1 MFDTVR
7 RTLRELRGHTS
18 GNAFMMVAI
27 GLPALVASAGLA
39 VDASQWFMWKR
50 ELQHSVDQAAIA
62 GAIALSDP
70 DSGLDYEDRALQEY
84 DANLSVTTDF
94 DVDRPQVSVANF
106 GGGVNNSVVVVSS
119 ARRMLPFTSLI
130 TGTEAVVNV
139 SAQATFAEGGNYSA
153 CIVTHTTGNF
163 GGNSTVTA
171 PCGIGSLYCPEPGS
185 PNADVAV
192 IDIAENA
199 TVETNVIVACASAT
213 VNIPDD
219 LEDKVKHAQL
229 TDDYASLTPPT
240 NNTPRTYACSSG
252 KTKIASPQPGT
263 YNGLVVKC
271 TTVFAPGIYVI
282 NGGELDLTANYNV
295 TGNGVMFVLKGGA
308 RLKLGGHGNGNRLN
322 LTPME
327 ANQFVGTPYE
337 DQADKYAGM
346 LVFEDRSNRA
356 INPGHK
362 INGNSESTVE
372 GVIYLPANGL
382 EIEGTANVSSQCLVL
397 SAKSLRVLGNA
408 DLTTMC
414 PSDTGAASATLNGSI
429 RLVA

>member
-1 MFDTVR
+1 
-7 RTLRELRGHTS
+7 
-18 GNAFMMVAI
+18 MMVAI
-27 GLPALVASAGLA
+27 GLPALVTSAGLA

-62 GAIALSDP
+62 GAIALSDA
-70 DSGLDYEDRALQEY
+70 DSGLDFTQRALQEY
-84 DANLSVTTDF
+84 DANLSVTNDF
-94 DVDRPQVSVANF
+94 DASRPTVKLANF
-106 GGGVNNSVVVVSS
+106 GRGVNNSVVVISS

-130 TGTEAVVNV
+130 SGIETQVTV

-163 GGNSTVTA
+163 GGNSNVTA
-171 PCGIGSLYCPEPGS
+171 PCGIGSLYCPDPDS
-185 PNADVAV
+185 PEGQVAV
-192 IDIAENA
+192 IDISENA

-213 VNIPDD
+213 INIPEN
-219 LEDKVKHAQL
+219 LESKVKHAQL

-240 NNTPRTYACSSG
+240 NDTPRSYACSNG
-252 KTKIASPQPGT
+252 KSKIAAPQPGT

-308 RLKLGGHGNGNRLN
+308 RLKLGGSGNGNRLN

-327 ANQFVGTPYE
+327 ANQFIGTAYE
-337 DQADKYAGM
+337 DNADKYAGM
-346 LVFEDRSNRA
+346 LVFEDRNSRA
-356 INPGHK
+356 VNPGHK
-362 INGNSESTVE
+362 INGNTESTVE

-382 EIEGTANVSSQCLVL
+382 EIEGTANVASQCLVL

-414 PSDTGAASATLNGSI
+414 PTDTGAASATLNGSI